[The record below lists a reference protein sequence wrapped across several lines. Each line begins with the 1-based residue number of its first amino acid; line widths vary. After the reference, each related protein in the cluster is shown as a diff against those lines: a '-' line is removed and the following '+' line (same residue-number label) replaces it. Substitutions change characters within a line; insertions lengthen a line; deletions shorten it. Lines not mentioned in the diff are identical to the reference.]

1 MKCLVMRLLE
11 QCELI
16 FNNDRN
22 LTYNCVYVPTM
33 PGMYRVIVNF
43 AGREI
48 PKSPYVVGVEAQSGD
63 PLRVS
68 ASGPGLEK
76 TGVTVN
82 HKTYFDVHTRSA

>member
-1 MKCLVMRLLE
+1 
-11 QCELI
+11 
-16 FNNDRN
+16 
-22 LTYNCVYVPTM
+22 M

-63 PLRVS
+63 PLRVT

-76 TGVTVN
+76 TGVMVN
-82 HKTYFDVHTRSA
+82 HKTYFDVQTRST